1 MDVFDLFAKLSLDS
15 SEYEQGLDDA
25 EKKGSGFGAGLQ
37 TAAKVGAAAVAAVGT
52 AAIGAGAAIV
62 KGAGDVAEYGDNI
75 DKMSQKMGISAEAY
89 QEWDAIMQHSG
100 TSMDSM
106 SRGMQTLQKNAVDS
120 ADKFE
125 ALGLSQEQVASMSTE
140 DLFAATIR
148 GLQNMGEG
156 AERTALASE
165 LLGGS
170 AKELGALLNTSAED
184 TEAMRERVHELGGVM
199 SDDAVKA
206 AAAYQDQLQD
216 MQTAF
221 AGLKRGLTADF
232 MPALTTVMG
241 GLTNLFSGNY
251 DEGIQQIS
259 DGLTQVI
266 NNISA
271 AMPQII
277 ETGGQLIQVLGEAII
292 SNIVNLAPVFTQ
304 LVTDAAQMLIDNLP
318 MILDSAMQLVLE
330 IANGIGQALPEL
342 LPAVVDVIISISES
356 LLDNIDM
363 LIDTAV
369 VLVEGIATGLVNAIP
384 KLIEKAPIIIGKLVE
399 ALLKLAPKLLQTGV
413 SLIGSLITGIGNSV
427 AAAVKGIL
435 DLGNAIIN
443 KFKELFGFSGSSS
456 SKFLDFGKSLIT
468 GLVNGIKNTLTS
480 VGNVIRTLGST
491 ISDGISTVVSAAGKW
506 ASDLI
511 DNFVRGIT
519 NGISKVGDAVKKIAE
534 KIKGLIGF
542 SEPDEGPL
550 SNFHTYA
557 PDMVKLFTEGI
568 KKSEGMLED
577 QIKDSFDI
585 GDIVMDS
592 ASVNVRDIGTT
603 SGAGAFNAGGITINL
618 YARDGQT
625 ARDIVDEVEYRIAK
639 NVEAK
644 KAVWGMS

>member
-15 SEYEQGLDDA
+15 SAYEQGLDDA

-491 ISDGISTVVSAAGKW
+491 ISDGISTVVNAAGKW

-592 ASVNVRDIGTT
+592 ASVKVGNIGTT

>member
-15 SEYEQGLDDA
+15 SAYEQGLDDA

-37 TAAKVGAAAVAAVGT
+37 TAAKVGVAAVAAVGT

-62 KGAGDVAEYGDNI
+62 KGAGDVAAYGDNI

-120 ADKFE
+120 ADKFA
-125 ALGLSQEQVASMSTE
+125 ALGLTQEQIASMSTE

-184 TEAMRERVHELGGVM
+184 TQAMKDRVHELGGVM

-221 AGLKRGLTADF
+221 DGLKRGITADF
-232 MPALTTVMG
+232 MPAITSVMG

-271 AMPQII
+271 ALPKII
-277 ETGGQLIQVLGEAII
+277 ETGGQLIAVLGEAII
-292 SNIVNLAPVFTQ
+292 SNIVTLAPVFTQ
-304 LVTDAAQMLIDNLP
+304 LIMDAAQMIIDNLP
-318 MILDSAMQLVLE
+318 TILESGMQLVLE
-330 IANGIGQALPEL
+330 IANGISEALPDL
-342 LPAVVDVIISISES
+342 LPAVVDVITSIVEG

-369 VLVEGIATGLVNAIP
+369 ALVEGIATGLVNAIP
-384 KLIEKAPIIIGKLVE
+384 KLIEKAPVIIGKLVE
-399 ALLKLAPKLLQTGV
+399 ALLKLAPQLLQTGI
-413 SLIGSLITGIGNSV
+413 SLIGNLITGVINSIP
-427 AAAVKGIL
+427 AAVKGIL
-435 DLGNAIIN
+435 NLGENIIN
-443 KFKELFGFSGSSS
+443 KFKEFFGFSGNSS
-456 SKFLDFGKSLIT
+456 SKFLNFGKTLVT
-468 GLVNGIKNTLTS
+468 GLIDGIKNMLSKVKEVVST
-480 VGNVIRTLGST
+480 VGKT
-491 ISDGISTVVSAAGKW
+491 IADGIGTVVSEAWKW
-506 ASDLI
+506 ATDLI
-511 DNFVRGIT
+511 DSFVRGIT
-519 NGISKVGDAVKKIAE
+519 NGISKVGEAVKKIAE
-534 KIKGLIGF
+534 KIKSLIGF

-603 SGAGAFNAGGITINL
+603 SGARAFNAGGITINL